1 MKQITHFSILQS
13 SKILSILSFV
23 VSAIFAIPLGLYTL
37 YYQEYDVARDFFLQP
52 IFHFVIAFIS
62 SVIFFFLY
70 NQLAKW
76 LGGIKCTLE
85 NVDEVETVEKH

>member
-1 MKQITHFSILQS
+1 MREITRFSILQS
-13 SKILSILSFV
+13 SKILAILSFV
-23 VSAIFAIPLGLYTL
+23 ISAIFAIPLGLYTL

-52 IFHFVIAFIS
+52 IIHLIVAFIS

-76 LGGIKCTLE
+76 LGGIKVSVE
-85 NVDEVETVEKH
+85 NLDK